1 MENKVIMALSDY
13 NALKRKADALEQLN
27 QLVSL
32 KIWDSFV
39 EFRVDAKAIEPYV
52 MAKVREAIERGELDE
67 SRLTVIDPRDW
78 FGGITF
84 ASIDKKPKEA
94 EDAE

>member
-13 NALKRKADALEQLN
+13 NALKRKADALEQL
-27 QLVSL
+27 VSL

-39 EFRVDAKAIEPYV
+39 EFKIDGKTIEPYV

-67 SRLTVIDPRDW
+67 GRLTVIDPRDW

-84 ASIDKKPKEA
+84 ASIDKKPEEA

>member
-13 NALKRKADALEQLN
+13 NALKRKADALEQL
-27 QLVSL
+27 VSL
-32 KIWDSFV
+32 TVWGSFV
-39 EFRVDAKAIEPYV
+39 EFKIDGKAIEPYV

-67 SRLTVIDPRDW
+67 SRLTVLDPRDW
-78 FGGITF
+78 YGGITF
-84 ASIDKKPKEA
+84 ASIDKKPEET

>member
-13 NALKRKADALEQLN
+13 NALKRKADALEQL
-27 QLVSL
+27 VSI
-32 KIWDSFV
+32 KIWSSLV

-67 SRLTVIDPRDW
+67 SRLKVMNPSEW
-78 FGGITF
+78 YGGITF
-84 ASIDKKPKEA
+84 ANIEK
-94 EDAE
+94 

>member
-13 NALKRKADALEQLN
+13 NALKRKADAIE

-32 KIWDSFV
+32 KVWDSFV
-39 EFRVDAKAIEPYV
+39 EFKIDGKTIEPYV

-84 ASIDKKPKEA
+84 ASIDKKPEET